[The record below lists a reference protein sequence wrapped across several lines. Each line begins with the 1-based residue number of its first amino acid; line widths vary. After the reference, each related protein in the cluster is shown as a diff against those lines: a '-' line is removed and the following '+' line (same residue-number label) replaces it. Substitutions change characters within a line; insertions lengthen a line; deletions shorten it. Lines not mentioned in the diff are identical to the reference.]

1 MDKQDIQAAQGQYLV
16 KQVAERL
23 QAAVNTLQR
32 CMYEVDRYCERFSEA
47 ATDRERAQVV
57 NWAINYLVCSITPNL
72 RIDLLADSQAQLAA
86 LAQLEQRND

>member
-16 KQVAERL
+16 KQAAERL
-23 QAAVNTLQR
+23 QDAVNTLQR
-32 CMYEVDRYCERFSEA
+32 CMCEVERYGERLSEA
-47 ATDRERAQVV
+47 STDRERAQVV

-86 LAQLEQRND
+86 LAQQEQRND